1 MSRRKHLTPQ
11 QIKFVNLLVY
21 NEGRKTATDCAIEA
35 GYAKDSARQAASKL
49 RARSTASELQNS
61 NYYPLVVQEITKLR
75 KEINEKYRVSFETHM
90 RDLEQIKQQ
99 ALENGSYAS
108 AVQAEV
114 ARGKAGGLY
123 IDQKI
128 IKHGKI
134 DQLTPD
140 EVRKEL
146 QAIADQLNPKI
157 VEGEV
162 VDETVTSRKR
172 KISKSH

>member
-35 GYAKDSARQAASKL
+35 GYAKD

-75 KEINEKYRVSFETHM
+75 KEIHEKYRVSFETHM
-90 RDLEQIKQQ
+90 RDQEQIKQQ

-114 ARGKAGGLY
+114 AR
-123 IDQKI
+123 
-128 IKHGKI
+128 
-134 DQLTPD
+134 
-140 EVRKEL
+140 
-146 QAIADQLNPKI
+146 
-157 VEGEV
+157 
-162 VDETVTSRKR
+162 
-172 KISKSH
+172 